1 MTLATAEHTLTLERT
16 LPVAPAKVWRCWT
29 EPALLVQWFCPKPWG
44 VSEAVMDLRSGG
56 RFFTHMV
63 GPNGEQGPNEGVFL
77 ELVPGRKLVFTDAF
91 QAGWVPAKPFMV
103 GEITLADT
111 PEGHTRYTARALHWN
126 AEDKAQHEAMG
137 FHDGWGVATDQL
149 LALAQTL

>member
-1 MTLATAEHTLTLERT
+1 MTASAAAHSLTLERN
-16 LPVAPAKVWRCWT
+16 LPVPRAAVWRCWT

-44 VSEAVMDLRSGG
+44 VSEAVMELQAGG

-63 GPNGEQGPNEGVFL
+63 GPNGEQVPNEGVFL
-77 ELVPGRKLVFTDAF
+77 EVMPGRKLVFTDAF
-91 QAGWVPAKPFMV
+91 QAGWVPGKPFMV

-111 PEGHTRYTARALHWN
+111 PEGHTHYVARALHRS

-137 FHDGWGVATDQL
+137 FHEGWGAAADQL
-149 LALAQTL
+149 VALAQTL

>member
-1 MTLATAEHTLTLERT
+1 MRIAPPEHTLVLERT
-16 LPVAPAKVWRCWT
+16 LAVPRAKVWRCWT

-44 VSEAVMDLRSGG
+44 VSEAVMELRAGG

-63 GPNGEQGPNEGVFL
+63 GPNCEQVPNEGVYL
-77 ELVPGRKLVFTDAF
+77 EVVPGAKLVFTDAF

-111 PEGHTRYTARALHWN
+111 PDGHTHYVARARHWS

-137 FHDGWGVATDQL
+137 FQEGWGAAADQL

>member
-63 GPNGEQGPNEGVFL
+63 GPNGEQAPNEGVYL

-91 QAGWVPAKPFMV
+91 QAGWVP
-103 GEITLADT
+103 
-111 PEGHTRYTARALHWN
+111 RALHWN

-137 FHDGWGVATDQL
+137 FHEGWGVATDQL

>member
-1 MTLATAEHTLTLERT
+1 MTIATAEHVLTLERT
-16 LPVAPAKVWRCWT
+16 LPVARPKVWRCWT

-44 VSEAVMDLRSGG
+44 VSEAHMDLRAGG
-56 RFFTHMV
+56 RFSTHMV
-63 GPNGEQGPNEGVFL
+63 GPAGEQVPNEGVYL
-77 ELVPGRKLVFTDAF
+77 EVVPGRKLVFTDAF

-111 PEGHTRYTARALHWN
+111 PEGHTRYTARALHWS
-126 AEDKAQHEAMG
+126 AEDKAQHETMG
-137 FHDGWGVATDQL
+137 FYEGWGVAADQL